1 MALNLNKEG
10 EEDKSSAPQPE
21 KKSLNLSKEETKP
34 VSKMN
39 LSKDSNE
46 PASKLNLSKE
56 PIVPAKDNVTSEK
69 KQVNLSK
76 KESKPVSKLNL
87 SKDPIEPLKD
97 NVTSEKK
104 ESNLNTNTSKGTDN
118 QPKKKSKT
126 LFYSILGIV
135 AIALVVFLFNNNKK
149 GATGTSVSETTVS
162 ETPVAETTVSGT
174 PVAETSVTETPV
186 AETSVTETPVAE
198 TTVSETPV
206 AETTVSET
214 PVEQFESGTS
224 IVSSPNDQQI
234 KLIKDYLAKNASN
247 KITLIGYAS
256 SEGDI
261 NFNKSLSEK
270 RAQSMKDYL
279 SSNGVEVAKILIEGA
294 GIENPIGDNNTESGR
309 KQNRRV
315 EVKYK

>member
-135 AIALVVFLFNNNKK
+135 SIALVVFLFNNNKK

-162 ETPVAETTVSGT
+162 ETPVAETTVS
-174 PVAETSVTETPV
+174 ETPV

-224 IVSSPNDQQI
+224 IVNSPNDQQI

>member
-10 EEDKSSAPQPE
+10 DEDKSSAPQPE

-39 LSKDSNE
+39 LSKDPIE
-46 PASKLNLSKE
+46 PAKANL
-56 PIVPAKDNVTSEK
+56 ASEK
-69 KQVNLSK
+69 NQVNLSK
-76 KESKPVSKLNL
+76 KESKPAGKLNL
-87 SKDPIEPLKD
+87 SKDPIEPAKD
-97 NVTSEKK
+97 NAIAEKK
-104 ESNLNTNTSKGTDN
+104 ESNLNTSSTKVLDS

-126 LFYSILGIV
+126 LLYSILGIV
-135 AIALVVFLFNNNKK
+135 AIALVVFLFNNKK
-149 GATGTSVSETTVS
+149 GETDTSAV
-162 ETPVAETTVSGT
+162 
-174 PVAETSVTETPV
+174 ETSVTETPV
-186 AETSVTETPVAE
+186 TETPVTE
-198 TTVSETPV
+198 NLVTEIPVVQTT
-206 AETTVSET
+206 
-214 PVEQFESGTS
+214 VEQFESGTS

-279 SSNGVEVAKILIEGA
+279 SSNGVEVAKILVEGA

>member
-135 AIALVVFLFNNNKK
+135 SIALVVFLFNNNKK

-162 ETPVAETTVSGT
+162 ETPVAETTVS
-174 PVAETSVTETPV
+174 
-186 AETSVTETPVAE
+186 
-198 TTVSETPV
+198 
-206 AETTVSET
+206 ET

-224 IVSSPNDQQI
+224 IVNSPNDQQI

>member
-162 ETPVAETTVSGT
+162 ETPVAETTVS
-174 PVAETSVTETPV
+174 
-186 AETSVTETPVAE
+186 
-198 TTVSETPV
+198 
-206 AETTVSET
+206 ET

>member
-10 EEDKSSAPQPE
+10 DEDKSSAPQPE

-39 LSKDSNE
+39 LSKDPIE
-46 PASKLNLSKE
+46 PAKANL
-56 PIVPAKDNVTSEK
+56 ASEK
-69 KQVNLSK
+69 NQVNLSK
-76 KESKPVSKLNL
+76 KESKPAGKLNL
-87 SKDPIEPLKD
+87 SKDPIEPAKD
-97 NVTSEKK
+97 NAIAEKK
-104 ESNLNTNTSKGTDN
+104 ESNLNTSSTKVLDS

-126 LFYSILGIV
+126 LLYSILGIV
-135 AIALVVFLFNNNKK
+135 AIALVVFLFNNKK
-149 GATGTSVSETTVS
+149 GETDTSAV
-162 ETPVAETTVSGT
+162 
-174 PVAETSVTETPV
+174 ETSVTETPV
-186 AETSVTETPVAE
+186 TETPVTETPV
-198 TTVSETPV
+198 TETPV
-206 AETTVSET
+206 TET
-214 PVEQFESGTS
+214 PVTENLVTEIPVVQTTVEQFESGTS

-279 SSNGVEVAKILIEGA
+279 SSNGVEVAKILVEGA

>member
-10 EEDKSSAPQPE
+10 EEDKSSAPHPE
-21 KKSLNLSKEETKP
+21 KKTLNLSKEETKP
-34 VSKMN
+34 LSKMN
-39 LSKDSNE
+39 LSKDSSEPASKLNLSKDSIVPAKDNVTLE
-46 PASKLNLSKE
+46 KKQVNLSKKENKPASKLNLSKE
-56 PIVPAKDNVTSEK
+56 PIEPVKDNVASEK
-69 KQVNLSK
+69 N
-76 KESKPVSKLNL
+76 
-87 SKDPIEPLKD
+87 
-97 NVTSEKK
+97 
-104 ESNLNTNTSKGTDN
+104 ESNLNTSTSKVLDN

-126 LFYSILGIV
+126 LFYSIMGIV
-135 AIALVVFLFNNNKK
+135 AIALGVFLLNNKK
-149 GATGTSVSETTVS
+149 GATDTSFAETSITKTPVAESSVS
-162 ETPVAETTVSGT
+162 ETPVAETSVAEN
-174 PVAETSVTETPV
+174 PVAETPV
-186 AETSVTETPVAE
+186 A
-198 TTVSETPV
+198 
-206 AETTVSET
+206 ET

-234 KLIKDYLAKNASN
+234 KLIKDYLAKNAIN

>member
-10 EEDKSSAPQPE
+10 DEDKSSAPQPE

-34 VSKMN
+34 VSK
-39 LSKDSNE
+39 
-46 PASKLNLSKE
+46 LNLSKE
-56 PIVPAKDNVTSEK
+56 PIESAKDNVTSEK

-76 KESKPVSKLNL
+76 KESKPASKLNL

-104 ESNLNTNTSKGTDN
+104 ESNLNTNTSKGIDN

-162 ETPVAETTVSGT
+162 ETPVAETTVS
-174 PVAETSVTETPV
+174 ETPV

-206 AETTVSET
+206 AETPVAET

-224 IVSSPNDQQI
+224 IVNSTNDQQI

-309 KQNRRV
+309 KQNRIV
-315 EVKYK
+315 